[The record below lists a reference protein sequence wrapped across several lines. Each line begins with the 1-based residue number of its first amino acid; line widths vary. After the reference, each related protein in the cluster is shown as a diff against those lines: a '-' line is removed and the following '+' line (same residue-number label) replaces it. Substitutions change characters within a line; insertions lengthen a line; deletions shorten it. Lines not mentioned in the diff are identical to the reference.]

1 MLPAAEERVSVLAS
15 AEKVF
20 SLAAGV
26 DLAALETHQG
36 AREAQGKKLHQGI
49 FSKKRT
55 IASGATWAKW
65 SGTHQDRSG
74 SWSKTVLGSALDA
87 NGNTLS
93 DPSGKAYTWDFENRL
108 TQAVVPGTNGGT
120 TTFKY
125 DPFGRR
131 IQKSGP
137 LGTTNYLYDGQDIS
151 SNVIEELDSVG
162 NVLARYA
169 QGPGIDR
176 PLAEFNSGA
185 ASYYEADALGSV
197 TSLSNSAG
205 AAVNTYSYDS
215 FGNLIT
221 FAGVITNHLQ
231 YTGREFDPETG
242 LNFYRARY
250 YSNSAGRFVSEDP
263 IGFEGGND
271 FYAYVRNNPVLWIDP
286 LGLVSC
292 TYDVTGHHFHCTS
305 DDGSQSFDTTHVRSG
320 NGSCM
325 NNPEC
330 NSTRNKGP
338 IPPGRYSMG
347 GMGDTPNPHRI
358 PRVYLTP
365 MKGTFTFG
373 RDSFEVHQGGDNSSA
388 GCITLDPGA
397 YTIFRQFYS
406 IDNHGVTTVQ

>member
-1 MLPAAEERVSVLAS
+1 MAATAEERIPALTS
-15 AEKVF
+15 ADIF
-20 SLAAGV
+20 SLAVPFAAIASERRIGANAAGG
-26 DLAALETHQG
+26 QK
-36 AREAQGKKLHQGI
+36 RHQGI
-49 FSKKRT
+49 FSTNRAVCVS
-55 IASGATWAKW
+55 ASRAKW
-65 SGTHQDRSG
+65 LGTHQVSG
-74 SWSKTVLGSALDA
+74 QWWSETVLGIVIDA

>member
-1 MLPAAEERVSVLAS
+1 MYGPNTNTYESVDS
-15 AEKVF
+15 ATTPCF
-20 SLAAGV
+20 
-26 DLAALETHQG
+26 
-36 AREAQGKKLHQGI
+36 
-49 FSKKRT
+49 
-55 IASGATWAKW
+55 
-65 SGTHQDRSG
+65 
-74 SWSKTVLGSALDA
+74 TVAYDA

-93 DPSGKAYTWDFENRL
+93 DPSGKSYTWDFENRL
-108 TQAVVPGTNGGT
+108 TQAVVPGTGT

-162 NVLARYA
+162 NVLARYT

-221 FAGVITNHLQ
+221 SAGVITNHFQ
-231 YTGREFDPETG
+231 YTGREVDPETG

-250 YSNSAGRFVSEDP
+250 YSNSAGRFLSEDP

-305 DDGSQSFDTTHVRSG
+305 DDGSQSYDTTHVRSG

-338 IPPGRYSMG
+338 IPPGKYSMG

-365 MKGTFTFG
+365 MKGTITFG

-406 IDNHGVTTVQ
+406 IDNHGVTSVQ